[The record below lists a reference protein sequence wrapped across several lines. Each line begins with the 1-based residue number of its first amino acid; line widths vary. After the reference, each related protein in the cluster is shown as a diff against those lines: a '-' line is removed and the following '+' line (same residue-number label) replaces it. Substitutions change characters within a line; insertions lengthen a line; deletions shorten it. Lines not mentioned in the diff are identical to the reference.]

1 MSVLLFPQDI
11 LFFQR
16 LLKIE
21 GLYKHALDGT
31 WGRFTEAAANQFE
44 VLSEDI
50 KERTREFDFRTEKN
64 IRTLKLEAQRE
75 ARIFMDK
82 VLSSGIK
89 AKIISGT
96 RTYDEQNIL
105 FKKGRFG
112 NPGPRVTNAR
122 GGQSNH
128 NFCVAWDI
136 GIFTKTGGYITDGKD
151 YEKAAN
157 VGMLDTLE
165 WGGNWHSFQ
174 DKPHFQ
180 LKTNLKL
187 AEVRAKFEVGENF
200 TMAA

>member
-31 WGRFTEAAANQFE
+31 WGRLTEAAANQFE

-50 KERTREFDFRTEKN
+50 KERTSEFDFRTEKN

-96 RTYDEQNIL
+96 RTYAEQNVL

-112 NPGPRVTNAR
+112 NPGPKVTNAR

-136 GIFTKTGGYITDGKD
+136 GIFTKTGGYITDGED
-151 YEKAAN
+151 YEKAAK

-165 WGGNWHSFQ
+165 WGGNWRSFP

-187 AEVRAKFEVGENF
+187 AEVRTKFEDGENF
-200 TMAA
+200 TMVA